1 MKYWGFYL
9 PKHISRFAEVNAPL
23 SNKIKEDIRRWNSVS
38 FLTLR
43 IDCVKMNILLLYL
56 YLFQVLPM
64 EITQKEFSAIN
75 NLTRILK
82 KDGKRKETSQY
93 QMKNGWM
100 HVNPCGVEMYKFQ
113 YMAPKQMAHLDIGA
127 LKCWRMCR
135 EREAGHWHIFWDCL
149 KIKPFCLK
157 FHKASITVFK
167 VNNIPL
173 QFYTI
178 FLLNLNHLQG
188 IVNNYLFTI
197 LETAAKKAVTR
208 CWLLPRPPL

>member
-38 FLTLR
+38 FLSLSHR

-56 YLFQVLPM
+56 YLFQALPM

-135 EREAGHWHIFWDCL
+135 EVLIA
-149 KIKPFCLK
+149 
-157 FHKASITVFK
+157 
-167 VNNIPL
+167 
-173 QFYTI
+173 
-178 FLLNLNHLQG
+178 
-188 IVNNYLFTI
+188 
-197 LETAAKKAVTR
+197 AAKKAVTR